1 MRTMTIQRF
10 SRLARHASAAVL
22 WAALLGG
29 ITACGGGDA
38 GAEGEAEGAEHAE
51 EAGSEHKDEG
61 VDAVVLD
68 SAAMSAAEIKVGA
81 AETVATS
88 GLAVTGAI
96 TYDAN
101 RVSHIGPRTAGR
113 IVALRADVGQRVG
126 GGQTLAELES
136 PEVGQLRADERE
148 AAALLRIA
156 DENFARE
163 RRLEQQGISSRK
175 EVLEFEAELRRA
187 QAAVQSAR
195 ERLRA
200 LGAGNGGGSRF
211 TLGAPF
217 PGVVV
222 AREASLGEMASPED
236 QLYTIANLSNVWIE
250 LDIFERDLARVA
262 IGQRVDVSTAAW
274 PGRTF
279 PGRIV
284 YVGAV
289 LDSSKRTVKA
299 RVEIPNG
306 DGALKP
312 GMFANAR
319 IQVGGEGPPMVV
331 VPQDAVQEVEGRR
344 VVFVPGD
351 RPGEFRAQPVELG
364 ETLDEGRVAI
374 RSGLAAGD
382 RLVVGGAFALR
393 SELAKGEF
401 GEHGH

>member
-1 MRTMTIQRF
+1 MNM
-10 SRLARHASAAVL
+10 SRYAYRALARRAAAAFL

-29 ITACGGGDA
+29 AAACGGGGNAEKA
-38 GAEGEAEGAEHAE
+38 GEEHAEGEG
-51 EAGSEHKDEG
+51 EHKEG
-61 VDAVVLD
+61 TADVVLLD
-68 SAAMSAAEIKVGA
+68 SAAISAAEIRVGA
-81 AETVATS
+81 AETVRTS

-113 IVALRADVGQRVG
+113 VVALQADVGQRVG
-126 GGQTLAELES
+126 GGQTLAVLES
-136 PEVGQLRADERE
+136 PEVGQLRAEGRE

-156 DENFARE
+156 EENYARE
-163 RRLEQQGISSRK
+163 RRLEEQGISSRK
-175 EVLEFEAELRRA
+175 EVLQFEAELRRA
-187 QAAVQSAR
+187 QASVQSAQ

-200 LGAGNGGGSRF
+200 LGAGGGGGGSRF

-222 AREASLGEMASPED
+222 ARDASLGEMATPDD
-236 QLYTIANLSNVWIE
+236 QLFTVANLSHVWIE
-250 LDIFERDLARVA
+250 LDVFERDLSRVTV
-262 IGQRVDVSTAAW
+262 GQGVDVSTAAW

-284 YVGAV
+284 YLGAV
-289 LDSSKRTVKA
+289 LDSAKRTVKA
-299 RVEIPNG
+299 RVEIPNP

-319 IQVGGEGPPMVV
+319 IQVGGEGPPTVV

-344 VVFVPGD
+344 SVFVPGA
-351 RPGEFRAQPVELG
+351 RPGEFRAQPVEVG
-364 ETLDEGRVAI
+364 ETLEGGRVAI

-382 RLVVGGAFALR
+382 RLVVSGAFALR

>member
-1 MRTMTIQRF
+1 M
-10 SRLARHASAAVL
+10 SRYASRVLARRAAAAFL

-29 ITACGGGDA
+29 AAACGGGGDA
-38 GAEGEAEGAEHAE
+38 EKAGEEHAEGEGEHKEGAA
-51 EAGSEHKDEG
+51 D
-61 VDAVVLD
+61 VVVLD
-68 SAAMSAAEIKVGA
+68 SAATAAAEIRVGA
-81 AETVATS
+81 AETVRTS

-113 IVALRADVGQRVG
+113 VVALQADVGQRVG
-126 GGQTLAELES
+126 GGQTLAVLES
-136 PEVGQLRADERE
+136 PEVGQLRAEERE

-156 DENFARE
+156 EENYARE
-163 RRLEQQGISSRK
+163 RRLEEQGISSRK
-175 EVLEFEAELRRA
+175 EVLQFEAELRRA

-200 LGAGNGGGSRF
+200 LGAGGGGGGSRF

-222 AREASLGEMASPED
+222 ARDASLGEMATPDD
-236 QLYTIANLSNVWIE
+236 QLFTVANLSHVWIE
-250 LDIFERDLARVA
+250 LDVFERDLSRVSV
-262 IGQRVDVSTAAW
+262 GQGVDVSTAAW

-284 YVGAV
+284 YLGAV
-289 LDSSKRTVKA
+289 LDSAKRTVKA
-299 RVEIPNG
+299 RVEIPNP

-319 IQVGGEGPPMVV
+319 IQVGGEGPPTVV

-344 VVFVPGD
+344 AVFVPGD
-351 RPGEFRAQPVELG
+351 RPGEFRAQPVEVG
-364 ETLDEGRVAI
+364 ETLEGGRVAI
-374 RSGLAAGD
+374 RSGLAPGA
-382 RLVVGGAFALR
+382 RLVVSGAFALR

>member
-1 MRTMTIQRF
+1 MNM
-10 SRLARHASAAVL
+10 SRYAYRALARRTAAAFL

-29 ITACGGGDA
+29 TAACGGG
-38 GAEGEAEGAEHAE
+38 GHAE
-51 EAGSEHKDEG
+51 EAGEEHVEGEGEHKEG
-61 VDAVVLD
+61 AADVVVLD
-68 SAAMSAAEIKVGA
+68 SAAISAAEIQLGTA
-81 AETVATS
+81 GTVRTS

-113 IVALRADVGQRVG
+113 VVALQADVGQRVG
-126 GGQTLAELES
+126 GGQTLAVLES
-136 PEVGQLRADERE
+136 PEVGQLRAEERE

-156 DENFARE
+156 EENYARE
-163 RRLEQQGISSRK
+163 RRLEEQGISSRK
-175 EVLEFEAELRRA
+175 EVLQFEAELRRA

-200 LGAGNGGGSRF
+200 LGAGGGGGGSRF

-222 AREASLGEMASPED
+222 ARDASLGEMATPDD
-236 QLYTIANLSNVWIE
+236 QLFTVANLSHVWIE
-250 LDIFERDLARVA
+250 LDVFERDLSRVSV
-262 IGQRVDVSTAAW
+262 GQRVDVSTAAW

-284 YVGAV
+284 YLGAV
-289 LDSSKRTVKA
+289 LDSAKRTVKA
-299 RVEIPNG
+299 RVEIPNA

-319 IQVGGEGPPMVV
+319 IQVGGEGPPTVV
-331 VPQDAVQEVEGRR
+331 VPQDAVQEVDGRR
-344 VVFVPGD
+344 AVFVPGD
-351 RPGEFRAQPVELG
+351 LPGEFRAQPVEVG
-364 ETLDEGRVAI
+364 ETLEGGRVAI
-374 RSGLAAGD
+374 RSGLAPGA
-382 RLVVGGAFALR
+382 RLVVSGAFALR